1 MKKLFAVL
9 ATIISL
15 TVLLTCT
22 AVSASSEEISPDGYL
37 VGDIDMDSEISIKD
51 ATLAQMYVSKFIN
64 FNETQLILGDCD
76 DKAGVQISDATWIQM
91 YVSKMGGEYPT
102 NLNGYK
108 IGEIVNLNFSTLVD
122 GKTFNEAL
130 KQYDK
135 STKIKAI
142 VFDDAAKYSHI

>member
-9 ATIISL
+9 ATIIAL

-22 AVSASSEEISPDGYL
+22 AVSASAEEISPDGYL

-91 YVSKMGGEYPT
+91 YVSKMGGAYPT
-102 NLNGYK
+102 NENGYK
-108 IGEIVNLNFSTLVD
+108 IGDYYVASSATLIP
-122 GKTFNEAL
+122 L
-130 KQYDK
+130 
-135 STKIKAI
+135 
-142 VFDDAAKYSHI
+142 